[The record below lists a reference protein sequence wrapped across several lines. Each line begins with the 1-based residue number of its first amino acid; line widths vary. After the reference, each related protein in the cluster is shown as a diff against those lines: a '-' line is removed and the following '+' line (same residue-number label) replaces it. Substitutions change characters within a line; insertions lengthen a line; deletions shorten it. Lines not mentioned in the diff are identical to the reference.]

1 MLRNLG
7 ELLKSDLNE
16 LNEAFKRPRIYLVE
30 YFNNLRSRIDIDCE
44 LFIQAN
50 VNLRFEVIKQQ
61 TFMVNEL
68 DKLEQVCL
76 KNLPT
81 DHLKDDVNEKI
92 KKNIST
98 IQSELK
104 LLDAQNGQI
113 LNRIDELIYRTWTL
127 LEKELFSNTTVM
139 YLSRE
144 DLKRVFIEI
153 EFYNYST
160 GDSTRV
166 DTQMDSTIEK
176 LVLNNVSFGVLYIVK
191 NEFYSLKRINFEE

>member
-1 MLRNLG
+1 
-7 ELLKSDLNE
+7 
-16 LNEAFKRPRIYLVE
+16 
-30 YFNNLRSRIDIDCE
+30 
-44 LFIQAN
+44 
-50 VNLRFEVIKQQ
+50 
-61 TFMVNEL
+61 
-68 DKLEQVCL
+68 
-76 KNLPT
+76 
-81 DHLKDDVNEKI
+81 LKDDVNEKI

-98 IQSELK
+98 IQGELK